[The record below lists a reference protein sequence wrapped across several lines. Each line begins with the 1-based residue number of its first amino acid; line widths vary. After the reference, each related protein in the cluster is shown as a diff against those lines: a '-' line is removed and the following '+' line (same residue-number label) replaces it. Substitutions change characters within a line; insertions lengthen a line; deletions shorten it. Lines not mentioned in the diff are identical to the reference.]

1 MNSYGMITKK
11 LKEIVV
17 DTLIFSLSII
27 LLLLTLKEFI
37 PLTLK

>member
-1 MNSYGMITKK
+1 MNSYGMITQK
-11 LKEIVV
+11 LKKIVV

>member
-1 MNSYGMITKK
+1 MNSYGMITQK

>member
-1 MNSYGMITKK
+1 MNSYGMITQK

-27 LLLLTLKEFI
+27 LLRLTLKEFI